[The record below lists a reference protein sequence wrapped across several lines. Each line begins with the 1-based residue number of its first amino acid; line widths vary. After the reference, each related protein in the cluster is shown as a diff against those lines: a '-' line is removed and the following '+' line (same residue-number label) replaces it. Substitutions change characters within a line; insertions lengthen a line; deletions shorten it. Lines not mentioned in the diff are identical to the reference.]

1 MDRSVV
7 ALTDSSQ
14 PEAKRAKRAAVAE
27 ALQHEKADGST
38 GAAAQHA
45 ALPAVDGHGHPEQ
58 EGTLLEIMRRHSEE
72 QRRAEERM
80 CQMLKDQHIQQ
91 QALLTRMMAMVV
103 MMSS

>member
-1 MDRSVV
+1 MAR
-7 ALTDSSQ
+7 
-14 PEAKRAKRAAVAE
+14 
-27 ALQHEKADGST
+27 QHEKVDGST